1 MTCGTPP
8 DYITMEIG
16 MQYWTKLSASVA
28 AAMFLL
34 MIPAVIT
41 IAPFATA
48 TEAATSKLGDLASFR
63 TIAGEVKAL
72 ADKGDLTAA
81 KARIKDLEVAW
92 DSAEAGLK
100 PRAAGDWHT
109 IDKAI
114 DRALEA
120 LRASNPDA
128 AACRQ
133 TLADLLDVLDRMG
146 GNA

>member
-1 MTCGTPP
+1 MTWGTSP

-16 MQYWTKLSASVA
+16 MRYWTKLGTTA
-28 AAMFLL
+28 AAAVFLL
-34 MIPAVIT
+34 TVPAVIT
-41 IAPFATA
+41 IGPFATA

-72 ADKGDLTAA
+72 ADKGDLAGA

-128 AACRQ
+128 AACKQ

-146 GNA
+146 GKA

>member
-1 MTCGTPP
+1 MRH
-8 DYITMEIG
+8 
-16 MQYWTKLSASVA
+16 WTKLSASVA
-28 AAMFLL
+28 AAVFLL

-41 IAPFATA
+41 IGPFATA
-48 TEAATSKLGDLASFR
+48 TEAATSKLGDLA
-63 TIAGEVKAL
+63 
-72 ADKGDLTAA
+72 AA

-128 AACRQ
+128 AACKQ

-146 GNA
+146 GKA